1 MYSIKKYNDKFEM
14 YELKEESTMSWIK
27 VCAERGAIITSFG
40 VNGKELLYLDKE
52 SFYDSNANIRG
63 GIPILFPICGQL
75 KDGEYNLNGKIYF
88 MKNHGFARI
97 STWEII
103 ETNIENQALIR
114 LKLKSNEE
122 TKKTFPFDFELIFT
136 YILKNGELTIK
147 QEYKNISAEPMP
159 IYAGFHPYFKA
170 KSKNLIYETDAT
182 QYLDYNDMEVKSYE
196 GAIDLNK
203 MVESAAFIDF
213 HRNNISFKQEELDK
227 KIKLE
232 YGKEFKYIVL
242 WSVEDKDFVC
252 VEPWMALSGAL
263 NTGEGIVS
271 VKSRETLSTYIKIS

>member
-1 MYSIKKYNDKFEM
+1 
-14 YELKEESTMSWIK
+14 MSWIK
-27 VCAERGAIITSFG
+27 VCPERGGIITSFG

-63 GIPILFPICGQL
+63 GIPILFPVCGQL

-97 STWEII
+97 STWEAI

-114 LKLKSNEE
+114 LELKSNKE
-122 TKKTFPFDFELIFT
+122 TKKIFPFDFQLIFT

-182 QYLDYNDMEVKSYE
+182 QYLDYNDMEVKSFE

-227 KIKLE
+227 NINLE

-242 WSVEDKDFVC
+242 WSVKDKDFVC
-252 VEPWMALSGAL
+252 VEPWMALSGAF
-263 NTGEGIVS
+263 NTGENLVF
-271 VKSRETLSTYIKIS
+271 VKPKETLSTYIKIS

>member
-27 VCAERGAIITSFG
+27 VCPERGGIITSFG

-63 GIPILFPICGQL
+63 GIPILFPVCGQL

-97 STWEII
+97 STWEAI

-114 LKLKSNEE
+114 LELKSNKE
-122 TKKTFPFDFELIFT
+122 TKKIFPFDFQLIFT

-182 QYLDYNDMEVKSYE
+182 QYLDYNDMEVKSFE

-227 KIKLE
+227 NINLE

-242 WSVEDKDFVC
+242 WSVKDKDFVC
-252 VEPWMALSGAL
+252 VEPWMALSGAF
-263 NTGEGIVS
+263 NTGENLVF
-271 VKSRETLSTYIKIS
+271 VKPKETLSTYIKIS